1 MTSLLALYAVRVLLM
16 LSAGALADRCLR
28 RRAAALRHLSW
39 SLVLAGSLLLGPLSL
54 VLPAYRIPL
63 PTEGIV
69 AGKEI
74 RSLHAPLQ
82 DGDAESVQA
91 RRAVDF
97 LTAERVLAALW
108 LAGSLVLLAR
118 LAAGRLRLAAVRRH
132 AVPVA
137 DPRTSA
143 ILAEAAAA
151 VGCRRRVRLLRH
163 GEIAAPVTFGVAR
176 PVVLLPSG
184 FACWPESRLRAVL
197 LHELAHVARLD
208 ALPHLVAELVC
219 ALHWFDP
226 LAWYAARRLARERE
240 RACDDRVLA
249 AGLSAPGY
257 AGEIVEVA
265 RESILG
271 KRPGAAL
278 AVVGCNELESRI
290 LGILNPEIPRARTT
304 RSQRL
309 RLALAVT
316 ALAAGL
322 AGLSV
327 VSAPAAMAA
336 LQGLDDPRSE
346 IVPVRDL
353 QAAWPSADE
362 VRQSP
367 DADAL
372 GRLITAAA
380 HVKTWEGDLVR
391 ERAEWAL
398 AQARQGEVVRP
409 LIQALDDPD
418 WRVQGYAAWSLGV
431 AGDRRAERPLVRL
444 LDHPVWRV
452 RAQAIYALLDLGA
465 QLDLE
470 RLTRLAADPAWQ
482 VRIGVVEHLQR
493 RGGADASALLRTMAD
508 DPHTGTR
515 LSVRAAL
522 AAI

>member
-39 SLVLAGSLLLGPLSL
+39 SLVLAGSLLLGPLSI

-63 PTEGIV
+63 PMERIV

-74 RSLHAPLQ
+74 RSLHAPLP
-82 DGDAESVQA
+82 DGDAEIVPA
-91 RRAVDF
+91 RRPDF
-97 LTAERVLAALW
+97 LTVERAFLTLW
-108 LAGSLVLLAR
+108 LSGSLVLLAR
-118 LAAGRLRLAAVRRH
+118 LAVGRLRLAGIRRH

-137 DPRTSA
+137 DPGTAA
-143 ILAEAAAA
+143 ILAEAAVA

-163 GEIAAPVTFGVAR
+163 GEMAAPVTFGVAR
-176 PVVLLPSG
+176 PVILLPAAFPS
-184 FACWPESRLRAVL
+184 WPELRLRAVL
-197 LHELAHVARLD
+197 LHELSHVARLD
-208 ALPHLVAELVC
+208 ALPHLLAELAC

-265 RESILG
+265 RESMLG

-278 AVVGCNELESRI
+278 AVAGCNELESRI
-290 LGILNPEIPRARTT
+290 LGILDPATPRARTT

-316 ALAAGL
+316 LLAAGL

-327 VSAPAAMAA
+327 VSAPAATAA
-336 LQGLDDPRSE
+336 PQGLDDPLSE

-362 VRQSP
+362 VRRSP
-367 DADAL
+367 DAHTI
-372 GRLITAAA
+372 GRLMTAAA

-398 AQARQGEVVRP
+398 AQMREGEVVRP
-409 LIQALDDPD
+409 LILALDDPD
-418 WRVQGYAAWSLGV
+418 WRVQDYAAWSLGV
-431 AGDRRAERPLVRL
+431 AGDRRAAEPIVRL

-465 QLDLE
+465 GLDLD
-470 RLTRLAADPAWQ
+470 RLTRLATDPAWQ

-493 RGGADASALLRTMAD
+493 RGGAGAAALLRTMAD
-508 DPHTGTR
+508 DPHAGTR
-515 LSVRAAL
+515 LTVRAAL

>member
-1 MTSLLALYAVRVLLM
+1 MTPLLALYAVRVLLM
-16 LSAGALADRCLR
+16 LSAGALAERILR
-28 RRAAALRHLSW
+28 RPAAALRHLSW
-39 SLVLAGSLLLGPLSL
+39 SLVLAACLLLGPLSL
-54 VLPAYRIPL
+54 VLPAYRIAL
-63 PTEGIV
+63 PMRTPA
-69 AGKEI
+69 AGPETQ
-74 RSLHAPLQ
+74 RGTLHAPLP
-82 DGDAESVQA
+82 DGEAGIVSV
-91 RRAVDF
+91 RRAPDF
-97 LTAERVLAALW
+97 LTAERALAALW
-108 LAGSLVLLAR
+108 LAGSLILLAR
-118 LAAGRLRLAAVRRH
+118 LAAGRLRLTGIRRH
-132 AVPVA
+132 AAPIA
-137 DPRTSA
+137 DPA

-151 VGCRRRVRLLRH
+151 VGCRRRVRLLEN
-163 GEIAAPVTFGVAR
+163 GEAAAPVTFGVFR
-176 PVVLLPSG
+176 PVILLPSG
-184 FACWPESRLRAVL
+184 FAAWPESRLRAVL
-197 LHELAHVARLD
+197 LHELAHVARRD
-208 ALPHLVAELVC
+208 ALAQILAELVC

-278 AVVGCNELESRI
+278 AVVGCDELESRI
-290 LGILNPEIPRARTT
+290 LGILDAEISRARTT

-309 RLALAVT
+309 RFALAVT

-327 VSAPAAMAA
+327 GSAPAATAA
-336 LQGLDDPRSE
+336 LQELDDPLSE
-346 IVPVRDL
+346 IVPVRGPR
-353 QAAWPSADE
+353 AAWPSADE
-362 VRQSP
+362 VRRSP
-367 DADAL
+367 DADAI
-372 GRLITAAA
+372 GRLMTAAA

-431 AGDRRAERPLVRL
+431 AGDRRAVLPITRL

-465 QLDLE
+465 ELDIE
-470 RLTRLAADPAWQ
+470 RLTRLAKDPAWQ

-493 RGGADASALLRTMAD
+493 RGGAAAAALLRTMAD
-508 DPHTGTR
+508 DPHAGTR
-515 LSVRAAL
+515 LTVRAAL